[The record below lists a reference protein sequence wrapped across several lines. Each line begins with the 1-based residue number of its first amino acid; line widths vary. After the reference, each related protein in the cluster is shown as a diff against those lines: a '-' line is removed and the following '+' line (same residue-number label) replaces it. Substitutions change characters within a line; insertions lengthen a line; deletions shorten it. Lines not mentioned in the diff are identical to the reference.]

1 MVPLPPGP
9 GLVVLVHEL
18 FLSTVK
24 PGEGSWGRIPKR
36 GAEEALRRFDVAAGS
51 DLPAASSRAMI
62 ARLYSTPSSVLDVTR
77 NFIVL
82 ATSHSAVL
90 LVLLAFY
97 R

>member
-1 MVPLPPGP
+1 LAIACCSSRSRFTGTPLRPLG
-9 GLVVLVHEL
+9 GGGWV
-18 FLSTVK
+18 ST
-24 PGEGSWGRIPKR
+24 
-36 GAEEALRRFDVAAGS
+36 
-51 DLPAASSRAMI
+51 RAMI